1 MEQPKS
7 IHQQRIVVMHLLREQ
22 IGSGSMF
29 DSLHSRNYCSSVV
42 LNIDSIIVLLKFR
55 ILVLLFV
62 VVVSV
67 PFP

>member
-1 MEQPKS
+1 
-7 IHQQRIVVMHLLREQ
+7 
-22 IGSGSMF
+22 MF